1 MLRGLFKKIGQ
12 LITGRGRVDEELFDE
27 LEEALI
33 EADVGVHT
41 ATRLVQELRE
51 ATRRERLSTPE
62 EVRGHLR
69 GEIAAILGS
78 DEAGMHWAG
87 TPPTLCLVVGVNGTG
102 KTTSIAKLAQLMRR
116 QGKRVVLAAADTF
129 RAAAID
135 QLELW
140 SQRVGVELI
149 KHKEGA
155 DPAAVV
161 FDAVQAARARGAELV
176 IADTAGRLH
185 TKTNLMEEL
194 KKVHRV
200 AERALGRPA
209 DEILLVLDA
218 TLGQNAV
225 SQARSFA
232 EALPV
237 SGIVLTKLD
246 GTARGGVIVTVA
258 DELKLPIKF
267 AGTGEKPDDFAP
279 FSPQKFVA
287 SLFDEEE

>member
-1 MLRGLFKKIGQ
+1 
-12 LITGRGRVDEELFDE
+12 VFDG

-41 ATRLVQELRE
+41 ATRLVSDLRE
-51 ATRRERLSTPE
+51 ATRRLRLSTPE
-62 EVRGHLR
+62 AVRQHLR
-69 GEIAAILGS
+69 DAITAIL
-78 DEAGMHWAG
+78 ENPAAGFRWSPD
-87 TPPTLCLVVGVNGTG
+87 PPTLCLVVGVNGTG
-102 KTTSIAKLAQLMRR
+102 KTTSIGKLADMMRR

-135 QLELW
+135 QIEVW
-140 SQRVGVELI
+140 ANRAGVDLI
-149 KHKEGA
+149 RHREGA

-161 FDAVQAARARGAELV
+161 FDAVQAARARNADLV

-194 KKVHRV
+194 KKVARV
-200 AERALGRPA
+200 AERAIERSP

-218 TLGQNAV
+218 TLGQNTV
-225 SQARSFA
+225 NQARSFA
-232 EALPV
+232 EALAV
-237 SGIVLTKLD
+237 TGIVLTKLD

-267 AGTGEKPDDFAP
+267 AGTGEKPSDFAP
-279 FSPQKFVA
+279 FSPREFVA
-287 SLFDEEE
+287 ALFDEEPADG